1 MAELLTRLPSI
12 MSDDKASSDNVDVS
26 YDEKN
31 GNFPPDEKTP
41 RQGSQ
46 DLRPDELAD
55 AARRQS
61 VALNI
66 VENPLRVSFATLSSS
81 RD

>member
-1 MAELLTRLPSI
+1 
-12 MSDDKASSDNVDVS
+12 MSDDKASSDNVDVT

-31 GNFPPDEKTP
+31 TVTYPDEKTP

-46 DLRPDELAD
+46 DLRPDELAE

-66 VENPLRVSFATLSSS
+66 VENPLRVSLASWSAC
-81 RD
+81 DNQYQD